1 MILGLLGPVGTYC
14 EQAALIWDNN
24 SRLKYYDDVIDVVS
38 GLVEEKINQG
48 IIPIENSLEGSV
60 GITLDLLR
68 AYDIKIIGEVLV
80 QIKHCLLAVG
90 DISDVNIILS
100 HPQAIAQCRFFIK
113 EHFKGVK
120 VITTDSTAHAAKQA
134 SESGEIAAI
143 ASEESA
149 IRYNLNVLKKDI
161 QDHNENVTR
170 FIAIGNDYA
179 KPTGDDKTS
188 ISIYLQ
194 KDRPGALYEILEA
207 FSKRNINLSKI
218 ESRPSRKALGDYV
231 FYIDCDGHIKDKKVS
246 EALGDINKKVQ
257 LLKVLGSY
265 PKAST
270 ILQMSP

>member
-1 MILGLLGPVGTYC
+1 MILGLLGPMGTYC
-14 EQAALIWDNN
+14 EQAALIWN
-24 SRLKYYDDVIDVVS
+24 SNSELRYYDDVIDVVY
-38 GLVEEKINQG
+38 GLVEGEINQG

-68 AYDIKIIGEVLV
+68 SYDIKIIGEVLV
-80 QIKHCLLAVG
+80 QIKHCLLATG
-90 DISDVNIILS
+90 DISDINVILS

-120 VITTDSTAHAAKQA
+120 VRTTDSTAHAAKQA
-134 SESGEIAAI
+134 FESREIAAI
-143 ASEESA
+143 ASKESST
-149 IRYNLNVLKKDI
+149 RYNLKVLKDDI

-170 FIAIGNDYA
+170 FIAIGNDYT
-179 KPTGDDKTS
+179 KPTGNDKTS

-194 KDRPGALYEILEA
+194 KDLPGALYEILEA
-207 FSKRNINLSKI
+207 FSKRDINLTKI

-231 FYIDCDGHIKDKKVS
+231 FYIDCEGHIKDKKVND
-246 EALGDINKKVQ
+246 ALGDINKKVQ

-270 ILQMSP
+270 VL